1 MDPKKGAPKVDEPVK
16 GDVPKTKTTPFGGE
30 KAKEVP
36 KEDGKAALRAQAE
49 LAVKSQHGEHI
60 DRNPNYEAMVKDA
73 EKQISGAV
81 EQNKDM

>member
-1 MDPKKGAPKVDEPVK
+1 MDQKKDAPKGDET
-16 GDVPKTKTTPFGGE
+16 PKNKTMPFGGE
-30 KAKEVP
+30 KAKEAP
-36 KEDGKAALRAQAE
+36 KDDGGKTALRAQAE